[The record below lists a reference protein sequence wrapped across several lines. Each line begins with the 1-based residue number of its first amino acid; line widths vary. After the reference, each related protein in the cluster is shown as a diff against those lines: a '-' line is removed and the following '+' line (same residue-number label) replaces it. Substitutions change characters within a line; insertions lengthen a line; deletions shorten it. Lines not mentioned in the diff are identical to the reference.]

1 MFDGSW
7 TVISSAYFCG
17 SSIVDSVCLGDTRL
31 AITFSSSP
39 LGLFG
44 RDGVPTTVVSDVQLN
59 WDSSGCSPITLGL
72 FLGEQV
78 GLPCLGVFLGE
89 QRGLPCSNA
98 PTGVPPK

>member
-39 LGLFG
+39 SGSFD
-44 RDGVPTTVVSDVQLN
+44 RDGVPTTVISDVRLN
-59 WDSSGCSPITLGL
+59 RIPQVVHLLHWDYSL
-72 FLGEQV
+72 E
-78 GLPCLGVFLGE
+78 
-89 QRGLPCSNA
+89 N
-98 PTGVPPK
+98 K